1 MSMSSIRCCV
11 FDLDGTLLNSNDKI
25 TPNTRDTLIKLQAQ
39 GCYIVIATGRCD
51 LQILEYIDELK
62 INGPIIACN
71 GGYIKDIKTGEALRA
86 RTFRPEH
93 IRELIDCCNENH
105 LDHMVYLKDR
115 VYYADGS
122 RRVLKFKRYNETSK
136 PEHRVPLCCIKDA
149 DMEYIYHN
157 TLKLLVIGNPEL
169 KDVIDAR
176 FNGDGRFTAV
186 MSGENLIDI
195 MPGHTSK
202 GEGVSFLAEKLG
214 IPLSQV
220 AVFGDSPNDES
231 MFRVAGFPIAM
242 GNAEPEIK
250 ELACYVTRSND
261 DDGILHALRHF
272 NVI

>member
-1 MSMSSIRCCV
+1 MSSIRCCV

-25 TPNTRDTLIKLQAQ
+25 TPATRDTLIKLQEQ
-39 GCYIVIATGRCD
+39 GYYIVIATGRCD
-51 LQILEYIDELK
+51 LQILQYIDELK
-62 INGPIIACN
+62 ITGPVIACN
-71 GGYIKDIKTGEALRA
+71 GGYIKDIKTGKALRA
-86 RTFRPEH
+86 RTFSPDR
-93 IRELIDCCNENH
+93 IRELIDYCNENA

-122 RRVLKFKRYNETSK
+122 QRALKFIKYNENAK
-136 PEHRVPLCCIKDA
+136 PEHRVPLCNIKDA
-149 DMEYIYHN
+149 DMEYIYNN
-157 TLKLLVIGNPEL
+157 TLKLLVMGSPEL

-176 FNGDGRFTAV
+176 FNRDGYFTAV

-195 MPGHTSK
+195 MPGRTSK
-202 GEGVSFLAEKLG
+202 GEGVSFLADSLG

-231 MFRVAGFPIAM
+231 MLRVAGFPIAM

-250 ELACYVTRSND
+250 ELACFVTRSND

>member
-1 MSMSSIRCCV
+1 MSFIRCCV

-25 TPNTRDTLIKLQAQ
+25 NPDTRDTLIALQDR

-62 INGPIIACN
+62 ITGPIIACN
-71 GGYIKDIKTGEALRA
+71 GGYIKNVKTGEALRA

-93 IRELIDCCNENH
+93 IRELIDYCNEKD

-115 VYYADGS
+115 VYYAEGS
-122 RRVLKFKRYNETSK
+122 KRALKFIRYNENAK
-136 PEHRVPLCCIKDA
+136 PEHRVPLCCIRDA
-149 DMEYIYHN
+149 DMEYIYNN
-157 TLKLLVIGNPEL
+157 TLKLLVIGSPEL
-169 KDVIDAR
+169 KDVLDTH
-176 FNGDGRFTAV
+176 FNRDGRFTAV

-195 MPGHTSK
+195 MPGRTSK

-250 ELACYVTRSND
+250 ALACFVTRSND